1 MNRIQY
7 ALMVTIFAS
16 MGKGKSHY
24 TQSSITAI
32 LANLSEYHDINIKRS
47 WLFKNI
53 RRLLD
58 AGYINRRSRYRHD
71 GSGFISQ
78 IPSLIIFTYKG
89 SKWLARLGI
98 RGARTLR
105 ETIRTFLEKR
115 DGRWPHKRDFE
126 PDGGPKPDPETK
138 RRLSDLLDGVGERI

>member
-7 ALMVTIFAS
+7 ALMVTLFAA

-24 TQSSITAI
+24 TQSSIDALLDN
-32 LANLSEYHDINIKRS
+32 LAKYHEIHIKRS
-47 WLFKNI
+47 WIFKNL

-71 GSGFISQ
+71 SDGRISQ
-78 IPSLIIFTYKG
+78 IPSLVIFTYRG
-89 SKWLARLGI
+89 AKWLARLGI

-105 ETIRTFLEKR
+105 DTIRTFLEKK
-115 DGRWPHKRDFE
+115 DGRWPHKHDFQDNGAAQGD
-126 PDGGPKPDPETK
+126 PDTK
-138 RRLSDLLDGVGERI
+138 RRLFDLLDGVGERI

>member
-1 MNRIQY
+1 
-7 ALMVTIFAS
+7 

-24 TQSSITAI
+24 TQSSIDAI
-32 LANLSEYHDINIKRS
+32 LANLLKYHEINIKRS
-47 WLFKNI
+47 WLFKNL

-71 GSGFISQ
+71 SDGRISQ
-78 IPSLIIFTYKG
+78 IPSLLIFTYQG

-105 ETIRTFLEKR
+105 DTIRTFLEKK
-115 DGRWPHKRDFE
+115 DGRWPHKQDFE
-126 PDGGPKPDPETK
+126 DNGFTRADPETK
-138 RRLSDLLDGVGERI
+138 RRLFDLRDRVGKRI

>member
-7 ALMVTIFAS
+7 ALMITIFAS

-24 TQSSITAI
+24 TQSSINAI
-32 LANLSEYHDINIKRS
+32 LANLVEYHDINIKRS

-58 AGYINRRSRYRHD
+58 AGYINRKPRYRHD

-105 ETIRTFLEKR
+105 DTIRTFLEKK
-115 DGRWPHKRDFE
+115 DGRWPHRAHFE
-126 PDGGPKPDPETK
+126 PNGVQTPDPDSQ
-138 RRLSDLLDGVGERI
+138 RRLNDLLDGVGERI

>member
-7 ALMVTIFAS
+7 ALMVTLFAS

-24 TQSSITAI
+24 TQSSIDAI
-32 LANLSEYHDINIKRS
+32 LANLLKYHEIKIKRS
-47 WLFKNI
+47 WLFKNL

-58 AGYINRRSRYRHD
+58 AGFINRRSRYRHD
-71 GSGFISQ
+71 SDGRISQ
-78 IPSLIIFTYKG
+78 IPSLLIFTYLG

-105 ETIRTFLEKR
+105 DTIRVFLEKK
-115 DGRWPHKRDFE
+115 DGRWPHRTDFE
-126 PDGGPKPDPETK
+126 GNGSIPEDPETK
-138 RRLSDLLDGVGERI
+138 GRLFDLLDGVGERI

>member
-7 ALMVTIFAS
+7 ALMVTLFAS

-24 TQSSITAI
+24 TQSSINAI
-32 LANLSEYHDINIKRS
+32 LANLLEYHEIKIKRS

-105 ETIRTFLEKR
+105 DTIRTFLEKK
-115 DGRWPHKRDFE
+115 DGRWPHKDDFE
-126 PDGGPKPDPETK
+126 GNGGPKEVPDSK
-138 RRLSDLLDGVGERI
+138 RRLLDLLDGIGERI